1 MPRARKE
8 REGVAW
14 KCSCGTGNRR
24 RRRPSAAAPVDGD
37 DDGRFRS
44 SYRTP
49 LEPPRDLNLQAR
61 LALSIVLSLI
71 VVARRCEH
79 KTGAKADAEKRDA
92 SSRRRRFLS
101 LPLVLSS
108 HNLSA
113 SSPLPRP
120 KIIIKKQASA
130 RATTSARPGSP
141 LLVEAK
147 VAIRFQR
154 FGRKKAPFYRLVAI
168 DSRDRRE
175 GRPLER
181 LGFYDPLKKETNLN
195 APAIKK
201 WLAVGAQPS
210 ETVAN
215 LLKKAM
221 VLEE

>member
-1 MPRARKE
+1 MRAQDRGESGRRK
-8 REGVAW
+8 
-14 KCSCGTGNRR
+14 TRR
-24 RRRPSAAAPVDGD
+24 QQPPPPLSLSPSRPFLSQPLHLLSPPSAQ
-37 DDGRFRS
+37 
-44 SYRTP
+44 
-49 LEPPRDLNLQAR
+49 N
-61 LALSIVLSLI
+61 
-71 VVARRCEH
+71 
-79 KTGAKADAEKRDA
+79 
-92 SSRRRRFLS
+92 
-101 LPLVLSS
+101 
-108 HNLSA
+108 NN
-113 SSPLPRP
+113 
-120 KIIIKKQASA
+120 KKQASA